1 MASLPNAELAILDI
15 RKLEDYCLSPEHP
28 RGRHKAR
35 VFRDALGI
43 GPDGAQWLRD
53 ELLTAVLTGEA
64 IEVNRDDFG
73 ARWRVD
79 VPVARQSRQVV
90 IRTIWMVRTGEAV
103 PRFLTCWIL

>member
-1 MASLPNAELAILDI
+1 MASLPNAERATLDV
-15 RKLEDYCLSPEHP
+15 RKLEDYCLSPVHP

-43 GPDGAQWLRD
+43 GPDSAEWLRG
-53 ELLTAVLTGEA
+53 ELLAGILTAEA
-64 IEVNRDDFG
+64 IELARDNFG

-79 VPVARQSRQVV
+79 MRLARQSRRTVV
-90 IRTIWMVRTGEAV
+90 RTIWMVRTGETV